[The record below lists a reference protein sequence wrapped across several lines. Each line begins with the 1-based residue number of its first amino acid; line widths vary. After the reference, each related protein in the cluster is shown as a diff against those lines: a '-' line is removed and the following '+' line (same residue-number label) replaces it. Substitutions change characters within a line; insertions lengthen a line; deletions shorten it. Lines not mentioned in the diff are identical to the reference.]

1 MYLDLPAAPRPGQRA
16 GTYGTLRLSMSAT
29 SSLQQAHAL
38 RAVLVRTP
46 AGGRLLLPTHLAR
59 AVGSGV
65 ELALLEHLAT
75 APALPDGW
83 TDIDRAQLAGEL
95 GTSLPNLR
103 RALGR
108 LKSLGLVEQKRPRSS
123 LWRIR
128 PDLLERLEA
137 APERG

>member
-1 MYLDLPAAPRPGQRA
+1 
-16 GTYGTLRLSMSAT
+16 MSAT
-29 SSLQQAHAL
+29 AAVQHAGL
-38 RAVLVRTP
+38 RAFVVRTP
-46 AGGRLLLPTHLAR
+46 GGVRLLLPPGLAR

-65 ELALLEHLAT
+65 ELALLEHIAT

-83 TDIDRAQLAGEL
+83 VDIDRAQVAGVL
-95 GTSLPNLR
+95 GTSLANLR

-137 APERG
+137 MPERG